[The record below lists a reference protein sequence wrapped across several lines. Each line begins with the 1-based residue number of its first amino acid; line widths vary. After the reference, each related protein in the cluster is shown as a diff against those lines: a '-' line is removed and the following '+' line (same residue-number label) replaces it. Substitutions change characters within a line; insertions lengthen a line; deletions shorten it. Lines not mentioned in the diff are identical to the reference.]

1 VANACLE
8 TSALFP
14 EDKKTGVVVE
24 LKRRSHPVEL
34 SIVPIRM
41 IAVELRQSHVNLS
54 KERRE
59 LILRITVPNRISLD

>member
-34 SIVPIRM
+34 SIVLIGM
-41 IAVELRQSHVNLS
+41 IAVELRQSHVDLS
-54 KERRE
+54 ERTP
-59 LILRITVPNRISLD
+59 RINFAHHRSQQNKP